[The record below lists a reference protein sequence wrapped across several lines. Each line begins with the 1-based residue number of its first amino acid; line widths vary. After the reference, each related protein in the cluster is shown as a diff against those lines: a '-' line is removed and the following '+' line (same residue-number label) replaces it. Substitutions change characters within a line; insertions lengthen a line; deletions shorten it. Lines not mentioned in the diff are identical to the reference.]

1 MYFKKKLSRKGMK
14 GGERF
19 ICGCVLLKGPFLG
32 ADRRKE
38 RRGIE
43 VKI

>member
-1 MYFKKKLSRKGMK
+1 VKNLK

-19 ICGCVLLKGPFLG
+19 ICGCVLKGPFLG